1 MPYVILLIEG
11 PLFLMT
17 LELVHKKFIDLNKA
31 ISLLTI
37 NPANVLNM
45 KKPSLEKDELA
56 DFIIFDENYIDVINQ
71 NNLKTSPTPF
81 DRRKIKGKILG
92 TFING
97 QVAHINQILKDKI
110 IK

>member
-1 MPYVILLIEG
+1 M
-11 PLFLMT
+11 
-17 LELVHKKFIDLNKA
+17 HNLNKA
-31 ISLLTI
+31 IYLLTT

-56 DFIIFDENYIDVINQ
+56 EFIIFDENFPDKINQ

-81 DRRKIKGKILG
+81 DLRKINGKILG

-97 QVAHINQILKDKI
+97 QAAYINKMFKDNI